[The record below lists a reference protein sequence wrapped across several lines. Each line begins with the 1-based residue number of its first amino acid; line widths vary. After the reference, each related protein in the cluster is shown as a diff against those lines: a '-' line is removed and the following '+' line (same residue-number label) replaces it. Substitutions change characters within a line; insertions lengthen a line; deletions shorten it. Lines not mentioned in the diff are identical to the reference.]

1 MKYFG
6 EKAGIFSQSLDDL
19 PDGVRLL
26 LGQRRLPGVTAGEV
40 FRQVDLVFGADL
52 GLHRELRGTAA
63 NVVAGIVQIF
73 QNGRQRNGVAAGER
87 VGASVQRYGDG
98 GAPTGAVLCAVGAF
112 GFICGGMVIV
122 RTVCLRLAESGS
134 GVLPVGRFGDEHL
147 ELIHCRGGLGGTL
160 GAKET
165 GEHGTCQQHY
175 RETSGHGRPA
185 LPMHLRLLGLSA
197 QGVRFGDQIGGK
209 QTQRVMKLF
218 GSHTLKPSFSK
229 YSFSPTRVR

>member
-1 MKYFG
+1 MG
-6 EKAGIFSQSLDDL
+6 EIFRGKAGLFSQSLDDL

-98 GAPTGAVLCAVGAF
+98 GAPTGAVLCPVALSGSSR
-112 GFICGGMVIV
+112 GHGH
-122 RTVCLRLAESGS
+122 RPTVCLRLAESGS
-134 GVLPVGRFGDEHL
+134 GVLPVGRFGDEPS

-165 GEHGTCQQHY
+165 GEPWY
-175 RETSGHGRPA
+175 LPAA
-185 LPMHLRLLGLSA
+185 LPRDK
-197 QGVRFGDQIGGK
+197 RPWPP
-209 QTQRVMKLF
+209 QRCQC
-218 GSHTLKPSFSK
+218 T
-229 YSFSPTRVR
+229 